1 MYIHLFVIIDTPAN
15 SSLIMYSLLYI
26 PLFVIVDTPRLAQL
40 HAVSTLICNSRYT
53 MSYLSFSVSIK
64 YGSSWVNKIPTLR
77 LYSQPEYVVFTF
89 LLSL

>member
-1 MYIHLFVIIDTPAN
+1 MYIHLFVVVDTPFH
-15 SSLIMYSLLYI
+15 LFQLHHRPLYL

-53 MSYLSFSVSIK
+53 KSYLSFSVSIK